1 MKTEKFGSLKR
12 RTIIYTVIIASMV
25 ILTGRLFQM
34 QILNRIEYDK
44 KSTDNSIK
52 SLELQPL
59 RGVFYDRNYKVLV
72 SNNPAYTLR
81 ITPAYYDT
89 SLNKTIESV
98 LGTEQGSL
106 KNMLQKNRIY
116 SKFLPIKIR
125 RGY

>member
-1 MKTEKFGSLKR
+1 MKTENFGSLKR
-12 RTIIYTVIIASMV
+12 RTTIYIIIISTMV

-72 SNNPAYTLR
+72 SNNPAYTL
-81 ITPAYYDT
+81 IN
-89 SLNKTIESV
+89 SNFVNEFVK
-98 LGTEQGSL
+98 
-106 KNMLQKNRIY
+106 K
-116 SKFLPIKIR
+116 
-125 RGY
+125 